1 MRATKS
7 SPGTQSH
14 TSNSTLYPAC
24 CSCQASHSAQ
34 AVSRPA
40 WLMKKSTPRPLTHH
54 AYTAQPPYAI
64 PGTAQQRHPSVG
76 PNGTPLRRYRRGK
89 VLVVICHAAPGCSR
103 TRRGDD
109 RHDRVEPAVDSSA
122 TGAGSTRPH
131 ADQPAGAGG
140 GGPGGAGP
148 GAALRRRLASALA
161 TNVAGGLMLVHG
173 RT

>member
-1 MRATKS
+1 
-7 SPGTQSH
+7 
-14 TSNSTLYPAC
+14 
-24 CSCQASHSAQ
+24 
-34 AVSRPA
+34 
-40 WLMKKSTPRPLTHH
+40 MKKSTPRPLTPQP
-54 AYTAQPPYAI
+54 YTAQPPYAI

-76 PNGTPLRRYRRGK
+76 LNGTPLRRYRRGK

-148 GAALRRRLASALA
+148 GAALRRRLASSTSLALVPA
-161 TNVAGGLMLVHG
+161 ASARWDWCMTPGELAAVRRRLEEFAAEVFASLARHD
-173 RT
+173 TPAK